1 MRISPLMINLIR
13 IIHISIDTIKT
24 IRLSNINSES
34 EFKSEFLRRVDTV
47 SNAFGKVANKPIM
60 CDVSDIYIYFR
71 TCKCY
76 M

>member
-47 SNAFGKVANKPIM
+47 SNAFGKVANTTYY
-60 CDVSDIYIYFR
+60 VR
-71 TCKCY
+71 CK
-76 M
+76 